1 MLNQQNKP
9 VYLTN
14 KEIDKVKWDAC
25 ISGAR
30 NGLVYGYS
38 FYLDHMS
45 KNWDALIVNDYE
57 AVMPLTWNKKY
68 QIEYL
73 YQPFFT
79 ASLGIFGN
87 RLSGKLVKIFLE
99 NIPTKYKYWDIYLN
113 HGNFF
118 PIQGFEFYT
127 RSNYILSLDKEFES
141 IRRSYSQN
149 HIRNIKKAEREG
161 LYTGKNIEAKKV
173 IGLARRQSSAY
184 SPVTGKDFN
193 NFYALYNYLN
203 ARDKAR
209 SYGVFNTKGE
219 LMSSCILFFSHK
231 RIYFIL
237 AGNHPAGRTSGA
249 SHFLINEFI
258 KEFAGQD
265 LVLDFEGSDVQNIAR
280 FYKGFGAKEENF
292 PGLKVNRL
300 PAFLKLFKK

>member
-1 MLNQQNKP
+1 MRNQQNKP

-14 KEIDKVKWDAC
+14 NEIDKVKWDAC
-25 ISGAR
+25 ISSAQ

-38 FYLDHMS
+38 FYLDQMS
-45 KNWDALIVNDYE
+45 KHWDALIMNDYE

-87 RLSGKLVKIFLE
+87 LLSANLVKIFLE
-99 NIPTKYKYWDIYLN
+99 NIPAKFKYWDIYLN
-113 HGNFF
+113 HGNLF
-118 PIQGFEFYT
+118 PVQGFEFYT
-127 RSNYILSLDKEFES
+127 RSNYILSLDKGFET
-141 IRRSYSQN
+141 IQQSYSQN
-149 HIRNIKKAEREG
+149 HVRNIKKAQREG
-161 LYTGKNIEAKKV
+161 LYLQKNIEAKKV
-173 IGLARRQSSAY
+173 IELARKQSNAY
-184 SPVTGKDFN
+184 SAVTGQDYK
-193 NFYALYNYLN
+193 NFYALYQGLH
-203 ARDKAR
+203 AMDKAT
-209 SYGVFNTKGE
+209 SYGVFNTTGE

-280 FYKGFGAKEENF
+280 FYKGFGATEENY
-292 PGLKVNRL
+292 PGLKLNRL